1 MDVDERTID
10 RYLSSHAEEIKTNGY
25 HVLKGKALK
34 NFKLA
39 YVDDTDVVDII
50 DPKIPS
56 LGVFTFRAMLNLAML
71 ITESSRAKVIRSR
84 LLDIVIDVVA
94 EKAGGHTKYINQRDQ
109 DYLPAAY
116 MEDSYR
122 KQFTDALRDCLNM
135 GNYKYAVY
143 TDKIYQAVFCENALE
158 YKKVLKLADKDNTR
172 NTMYAEVLKAIASFE
187 HGLAAQMSSKSKD
200 LGRKLNPSELDN
212 MIAEAENNPFLQP
225 SIEDARIRMASRDLG
240 FRDGNKRSSLS
251 LGAYFLELNGYDY
264 CVTKFIIEMEN
275 IVVWLAENKISK
287 DLLLKLITSLIMDD
301 DYSEELKIELLEVVD
316 R

>member
-1 MDVDERTID
+1 MVFLFEEENLFTKAQAAEILDVDERTID

-240 FRDGNKRSSLS
+240 FRDALHDKLEHYIQTVPEGDFDRFLGEKTKTLEEQLS
-251 LGAYFLELNGYDY
+251 D
-264 CVTKFIIEMEN
+264 VKT
-275 IVVWLAENKISK
+275 
-287 DLLLKLITSLIMDD
+287 
-301 DYSEELKIELLEVVD
+301 LEVLK
-316 R
+316 RLN